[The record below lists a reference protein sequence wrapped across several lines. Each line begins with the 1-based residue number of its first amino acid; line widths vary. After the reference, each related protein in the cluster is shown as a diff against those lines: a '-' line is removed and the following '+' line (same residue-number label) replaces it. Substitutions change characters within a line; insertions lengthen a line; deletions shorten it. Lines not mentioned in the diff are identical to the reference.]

1 MCHQIIKQI
10 YCIHFVSENNYE
22 YSLESKNIRI
32 TSAQFSVKFIIRFLY
47 YNDTTSFGTRFWI
60 LILLNGTFY
69 FLSHLI
75 DEKVRK
81 NICIIYAQRHYQCIT
96 HKFLVLSLKLF
107 QCWSALFLSPYLNI
121 QSITE
126 TFFYKSFLLLQV

>member
-96 HKFLVLSLKLF
+96 HKFFSPLF
-107 QCWSALFLSPYLNI
+107 
-121 QSITE
+121 E
-126 TFFYKSFLLLQV
+126 TFSMLKCSFSQSLFEYSIDNWNFFL